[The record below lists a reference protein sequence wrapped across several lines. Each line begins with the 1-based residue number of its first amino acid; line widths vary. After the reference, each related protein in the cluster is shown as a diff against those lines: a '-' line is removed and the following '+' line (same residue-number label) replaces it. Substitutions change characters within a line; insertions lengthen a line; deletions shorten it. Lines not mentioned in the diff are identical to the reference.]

1 MLRFLMTPADH
12 PVSGFPVSSV
22 SLCLVGSGL
31 RHALGHVV
39 IVPLPPHP
47 PDQLTEPAGRFGGV
61 VTPRLEEG
69 EDLGLTGEGREIG
82 GGRAALVRHRVGTG
96 VEEQGGDL
104 DVTLEGH
111 AAQGRL
117 ALVIAQVDR
126 GARFQQQLHDLGSA
140 MVTSQHQQRVALG
153 VSRIDRQSA
162 LQQGAQAGGI
172 AITGQVGGGVGE
184 GRVVGRCH
192 GTMDVFLNH
201 HVA

>member
-12 PVSGFPVSSV
+12 PVSGFPLSSV

-82 GGRAALVRHRVGTG
+82 GGRAALVRHGVGAG
-96 VEEQGGDL
+96 IEEQGGDL

-117 ALVIAQVDR
+117 ALVIAQIDR
-126 GARFQQQLHDLGSA
+126 GARLQQQLHDLGPS
-140 MVTSQHQQRVALG
+140 MVTGQHQQRVTLG

-172 AITGQVGGGVGE
+172 AITSQVSRVVGE
-184 GRVVGRCH
+184 SWVIGRCH
-192 GTMDVFLNH
+192 GTMDGVLKRR
-201 HVA
+201 VD